1 MKKRIFIVLGVLFP
15 AFLTWGVIYLNSLL
29 PIITGYSAKY
39 LCSAVFISHRQAV
52 DVEATDLHFS
62 FIQFAHNEVNYR
74 EKTVTSRFLW
84 GKSKAIFREGF
95 GSTLLRGTDEYAL
108 GKIKFPSLPALCFDP
123 DTMAWPL
130 GNIIPVTNMRIDKV
144 KLEEISRK
152 LMTEDGYNGHVYG
165 FIVIHKG
172 IPVAEKY
179 KPGFNKK
186 TRFLSWSMA
195 KSFTNAMA
203 GIMVME
209 GKLALDQPAGIP
221 AWQNDDR
228 RHITI
233 NHLMQMQSGLRWNE
247 DYGNRSDVT
256 LMLYENLN
264 FADFASNQSMEFP
277 AGSHWYYSSGSTNIV
292 SELMRKKFD
301 RDDQYWAYIHTRLF
315 NKIGMHDALFEVDPT
330 GTQVGSSYIFAT
342 VRDYAR
348 FGLLY
353 LQDGVFNGERILPEG
368 WVRYTTQPS
377 SDSKGSYGSSFWLNR
392 GKYYP
397 SAPPDMIS
405 CNGYNGQRIF
415 IIPSRDLI
423 IVVVGNSPK
432 SEGGMNFDMLL
443 GDIIRTVK

>member
-1 MKKRIFIVLGVLFP
+1 
-15 AFLTWGVIYLNSLL
+15 
-29 PIITGYSAKY
+29 
-39 LCSAVFISHRQAV
+39 
-52 DVEATDLHFS
+52 
-62 FIQFAHNEVNYR
+62 
-74 EKTVTSRFLW
+74 
-84 GKSKAIFREGF
+84 
-95 GSTLLRGTDEYAL
+95 
-108 GKIKFPSLPALCFDP
+108 
-123 DTMAWPL
+123 
-130 GNIIPVTNMRIDKV
+130 
-144 KLEEISRK
+144 
-152 LMTEDGYNGHVYG
+152 
-165 FIVIHKG
+165 
-172 IPVAEKY
+172 
-179 KPGFNKK
+179 
-186 TRFLSWSMA
+186 
-195 KSFTNAMA
+195 
-203 GIMVME
+203 
-209 GKLALDQPAGIP
+209 
-221 AWQNDDR
+221 
-228 RHITI
+228 
-233 NHLMQMQSGLRWNE
+233 
-247 DYGNRSDVT
+247 
-256 LMLYENLN
+256 
-264 FADFASNQSMEFP
+264 
-277 AGSHWYYSSGSTNIV
+277 
-292 SELMRKKFD
+292 MRKKFD

-353 LQDGVFNGERILPEG
+353 LQDGVFNGERMLPEG